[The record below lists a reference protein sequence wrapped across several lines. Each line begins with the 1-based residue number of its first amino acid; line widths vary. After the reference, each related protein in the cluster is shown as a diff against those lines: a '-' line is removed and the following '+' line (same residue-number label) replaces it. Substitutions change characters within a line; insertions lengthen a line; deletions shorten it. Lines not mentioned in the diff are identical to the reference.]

1 MTIERWLG
9 ILSLDN
15 REVTMAPK
23 DRSRDVVQGTLDML
37 LLKALS
43 LTPMHGWGITN
54 RIEQITNGVLTVN
67 PGSLYPALERLQDRG
82 WITADWETTESGRNA
97 KYYTLT
103 AAGRRRLG
111 TETETWRR
119 MAAAIEAVLRTT

>member
-1 MTIERWLG
+1 MT
-9 ILSLDN
+9 
-15 REVTMAPK
+15 PK
-23 DRSRDVVQGTLDML
+23 DRSRDLVQGTLDML
-37 LLKALS
+37 VLKALS
-43 LTPMHGWGITN
+43 LTPMHGWGITQ

-67 PGSLYPALERLQDRG
+67 PGSLYPALERLQDRN
-82 WITADWETTESGRNA
+82 WITAAWETTESGRNA
-97 KYYTLT
+97 KYYKLT

>member
-1 MTIERWLG
+1 MV
-9 ILSLDN
+9 SLDN
-15 REVTMAPK
+15 REGTTMTPQ
-23 DRSRDVVQGTLDML
+23 DRSRDVVPGTLDML
-37 LLKALS
+37 VLKALS

-54 RIEQITNGVLTVN
+54 RIHQITKGVLTVN

-82 WITADWETTESGRNA
+82 WIMAAWETTESGRNA
-97 KYYTLT
+97 KYYRLS

-111 TETETWRR
+111 TETESWRR

>member
-1 MTIERWLG
+1 MT
-9 ILSLDN
+9 
-15 REVTMAPK
+15 PQ

-37 LLKALS
+37 VLKALS

-54 RIEQITNGVLTVN
+54 RIQQITKGVLTVN

-97 KYYTLT
+97 KYYRLT

>member
-1 MTIERWLG
+1 
-9 ILSLDN
+9 
-15 REVTMAPK
+15 MAPT

-37 LLKALS
+37 VLKALS
-43 LTPMHGWGITN
+43 LTPMHGWGITQ

-67 PGSLYPALERLQDRG
+67 PGSLYPALERLQDRN
-82 WITADWETTESGRNA
+82 WITAAWETTESGRNA
-97 KYYTLT
+97 KYYKLT